1 MNFADYTSLLN
12 EGDAVLSSDDISLMA
27 SLERACRNLS
37 ASMDEKICKL
47 RACQRN
53 LAHLEMRLEARRLDI
68 ERERKEV
75 KKVRTNERTTKKKGL
90 RPNLLIPSF
99 LPCLKK
105 TSRKSYPSWNPM
117 TWLNAKDREEEY
129 ADQR

>member
-1 MNFADYTSLLN
+1 MSFIKRRNKMNFADYTSLLN
-12 EGDAVLSSDDISLMA
+12 EGDNVLSSDDISLMA

-53 LAHLEMRLEARRLDI
+53 LASLEMRLEARRLDI

-75 KKVRTNERTTKKKGL
+75 KKVRTNERTTKKSAPQSIDSLLSSMSQEDLQKVL
-90 RPNLLIPSF
+90 SILESHNL
-99 LPCLKK
+99 
-105 TSRKSYPSWNPM
+105 
-117 TWLNAKDREEEY
+117 AKC
-129 ADQR
+129 

>member
-12 EGDAVLSSDDISLMA
+12 EGDNVLSSDDISLMA

-75 KKVRTNERTTKKKGL
+75 KKVRTKKSAPQSIDSLLSSMSQEDLQKVL
-90 RPNLLIPSF
+90 SILESRNL
-99 LPCLKK
+99 
-105 TSRKSYPSWNPM
+105 
-117 TWLNAKDREEEY
+117 AKC
-129 ADQR
+129 

>member
-12 EGDAVLSSDDISLMA
+12 EGDNVLSSDDISLMA

-75 KKVRTNERTTKKKGL
+75 KKVRTNERTTKKVTPQSIDSLLSSMSQEDLQKVL
-90 RPNLLIPSF
+90 SILESRNL
-99 LPCLKK
+99 
-105 TSRKSYPSWNPM
+105 
-117 TWLNAKDREEEY
+117 AKC
-129 ADQR
+129 

>member
-12 EGDAVLSSDDISLMA
+12 EGGNVLSSDDISLMA

-75 KKVRTNERTTKKKGL
+75 KKMRTNERTTKKSA
-90 RPNLLIPSF
+90 PQSIDSF
-99 LPCLKK
+99 LSSMSQEDLQKVLSILE
-105 TSRKSYPSWNPM
+105 SRN
-117 TWLNAKDREEEY
+117 LAKC
-129 ADQR
+129 

>member
-12 EGDAVLSSDDISLMA
+12 EGDNVLSSDDISLMA

-75 KKVRTNERTTKKKGL
+75 KNVRTNERTTKKSTPQSIDSLLSSMSQEDLQKVL
-90 RPNLLIPSF
+90 SILESRNL
-99 LPCLKK
+99 
-105 TSRKSYPSWNPM
+105 
-117 TWLNAKDREEEY
+117 AKRWIE
-129 ADQR
+129 RRRVC

>member
-12 EGDAVLSSDDISLMA
+12 EGDNVLSSDDISLMA
-27 SLERACRNLS
+27 SLEQACRNLS

-75 KKVRTNERTTKKKGL
+75 KKVRTNERTTKKRSTPQSIDSLLSSMSQEDLQKVL
-90 RPNLLIPSF
+90 SILESHNL
-99 LPCLKK
+99 
-105 TSRKSYPSWNPM
+105 
-117 TWLNAKDREEEY
+117 AKC
-129 ADQR
+129 

>member
-12 EGDAVLSSDDISLMA
+12 EGDNVLSSDDISLMA

-47 RACQRN
+47 RTCQRN

-75 KKVRTNERTTKKKGL
+75 KKMRTNERTTKKSAPQSIDSLLSSMSQEDLQKVL
-90 RPNLLIPSF
+90 SILESRNL
-99 LPCLKK
+99 
-105 TSRKSYPSWNPM
+105 
-117 TWLNAKDREEEY
+117 AKC
-129 ADQR
+129 